1 MTIYEFAKNLWEN
14 AVDYIEVYT
23 IEDAQIDLRNV
34 VEDETWEIQEDIT
47 AEELCDAMNRVIAEA
62 KEWEEADDTS
72 DWTVGDWIAF
82 AEKEDK

>member
-23 IEDAQIDLRNV
+23 IEDATEGIANAV
-34 VEDETWEIQEDIT
+34 ACEWEIPEDIT
-47 AEELCDAMNRVIAEA
+47 AEELCDAMNRVIAEVT
-62 KEWEEADDTS
+62 ECEEADDTS

-82 AEKEDK
+82 AEKEAE